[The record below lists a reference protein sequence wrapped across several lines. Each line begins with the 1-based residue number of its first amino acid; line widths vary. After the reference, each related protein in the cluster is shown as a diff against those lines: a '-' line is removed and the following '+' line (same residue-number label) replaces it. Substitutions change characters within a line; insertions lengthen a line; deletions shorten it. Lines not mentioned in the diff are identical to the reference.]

1 MGVRGDVT
9 DEFAHYLDLYLS
21 HLRVERGLS
30 GNTVEA
36 YGRDVNRY
44 LTYLVKTNK
53 GGPESATRTMIL
65 GYLIHLSQEG
75 ISARSRARA
84 LSALKG
90 FYKFQVKEGLMDAN
104 PASDV
109 ESPKLST
116 YLPSVLSEADVEM
129 LLAAPDIETSGGLRD
144 RAMLELLYATGMRVS
159 ELINVETGHMN
170 LEAGYIRTLGK
181 GSKERLI
188 PLGDQA
194 VDWIKRY
201 MGNARQV
208 LGRNRPTSHV
218 FLSRLGK
225 KMSRQYFWR
234 QVVKYARQAG
244 ITKDISPHTLRH
256 SFATH
261 LLTHGAD
268 LRSVQMMLGHSDIST
283 TEIYTHVT
291 TQRLKDVHERHHP
304 RG

>member
-1 MGVRGDVT
+1 
-9 DEFAHYLDLYLS
+9 
-21 HLRVERGLS
+21 
-30 GNTVEA
+30 
-36 YGRDVNRY
+36 
-44 LTYLVKTNK
+44 
-53 GGPESATRTMIL
+53 
-65 GYLIHLSQEG
+65 
-75 ISARSRARA
+75 
-84 LSALKG
+84 
-90 FYKFQVKEGLMDAN
+90 
-104 PASDV
+104 
-109 ESPKLST
+109 
-116 YLPSVLSEADVEM
+116 
-129 LLAAPDIETSGGLRD
+129 
-144 RAMLELLYATGMRVS
+144 MLELLYATGMRVS
-159 ELINVETGHMN
+159 ELLNVETGNVN
-170 LEAGYIRTLGK
+170 LEAGYIRTRGK

-201 MGNARQV
+201 MRDAKQS
-208 LGRNRPTSHV
+208 LGRGHPTSHL

-225 KMSRQYFWR
+225 KMSRQYFWKL
-234 QVVKYARQAG
+234 VVKYARQAG

-291 TQRLKDVHERHHP
+291 TQRLKDVHEKHHP